1 METGGSKYFMR
12 PEDKLEGSG
21 DGGVWMKTGIFQS
34 NAGLTRCIG
43 NLIAL
48 VCMSPVGQHEAKAS
62 HLQLQMG
69 AASPLFESFL
79 LLLSLYMHKY
89 LWCAS
94 ALEPSFTATVKPSRA
109 KSALINEQTLPASL
123 NRVRWAK
130 AKGFSTLC
138 LPCHHRNSNCC

>member
-48 VCMSPVGQHEAKAS
+48 VCMSPVGRSEAKAP
-62 HLQLQMG
+62 HLELQMG
-69 AASPLFESFL
+69 TASSLFESFL
-79 LLLSLYMHKY
+79 LLPSLYMHKY
-89 LWCAS
+89 LWHA
-94 ALEPSFTATVKPSRA
+94 
-109 KSALINEQTLPASL
+109 
-123 NRVRWAK
+123 
-130 AKGFSTLC
+130 
-138 LPCHHRNSNCC
+138 